1 MMNDPN
7 SNAPAPER
15 PRKQI
20 AVYKFMQQQKK
31 LIADTFRQKKIVLAD
46 LSTFALHFLKAIHI
60 HVKG

>member
-1 MMNDPN
+1 MELHCHYFENYFNKAID
-7 SNAPAPER
+7 
-15 PRKQI
+15 
-20 AVYKFMQQQKK
+20 FLMQQQKK